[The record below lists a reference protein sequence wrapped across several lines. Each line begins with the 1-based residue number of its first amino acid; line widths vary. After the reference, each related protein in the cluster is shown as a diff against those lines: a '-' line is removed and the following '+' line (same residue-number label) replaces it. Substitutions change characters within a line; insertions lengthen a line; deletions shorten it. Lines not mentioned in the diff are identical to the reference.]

1 MNSAPVAEE
10 AALWAIRFL
19 LGREPRDGAEI
30 ATLQRLPHIARMRAE
45 LLCDGPPPRFTF
57 AAPVDSATITWAFT
71 MILGRPPESAA
82 VVAQHA
88 ALPTVAALAQALFA
102 SAEFQQNG
110 GPWLRLMLEGQPH
123 RFTGHPDDT
132 YHQHLPAAAAETEQ
146 IAHIATAVARARG
159 RPMQIVDIGANLG
172 LTAALLAPRAS
183 RLLAIEP
190 NPATA
195 DHLEF
200 NLRLNG
206 LTNVTIARTAL
217 GEGEGDI
224 AFQADAFSAGSHIAN
239 DSFNKPSIT
248 VPLTTLDSLAAAHGF
263 DDIGFIKLDVE
274 GYERQVLQ
282 GAAATIARCRPVI
295 FAEFN
300 TWALIAM
307 GDTQPMRFLRDLLQS
322 FPQLYAIEED
332 APLRLRQLQ
341 WQDLTDILY
350 RNMFH
355 RGCLENLILSHDNAW
370 VEQLA

>member
-1 MNSAPVAEE
+1 LNSAPVTEE

-30 ATLQRLPHIARMRAE
+30 ATLRRLPNIARMRAE

-57 AAPVDSATITWAFT
+57 AAPVDTATITWAFH
-71 MILGRPPESAA
+71 MILGRAPESPA
-82 VVAQHA
+82 VVAHHA
-88 ALPTVAALAQALFA
+88 AFASVAALAQALFA
-102 SAEFQQNG
+102 SSEFQRHG
-110 GPWLRLMLEGQPH
+110 GPWLRVMLQGQPH
-123 RFTGHPDDT
+123 RFTGPADDT
-132 YHQHLPAAAAETEQ
+132 YHQHLPTAAAEAEQ
-146 IAHIATAVARARG
+146 IAHIATAVAHARG

-172 LTAALLAPRAS
+172 LTATLLAPRAS
-183 RLLAIEP
+183 RLLAVEP
-190 NPATA
+190 NPTTA
-195 DHLEF
+195 DHQAF
-200 NLRLNG
+200 NLRLKG
-206 LTNVTIARTAL
+206 TAGVTIARTAL
-217 GEGEGDI
+217 GESEGDI

-248 VPLTTLDSLAAAHGF
+248 VPLTTLDRLAATHGF

-295 FAEFN
+295 FTEFN

-322 FPQLYAIEED
+322 FPQLYAIEEE
-332 APLRLRQLQ
+332 ASLRLRQLQ
-341 WQDLTDILY
+341 RQDLTDILY

-355 RGCLENLILSHDNAW
+355 RHCIENLILSHDNAW
-370 VEQLA
+370 TEHLG